1 MIIDKQI
8 IKDWRG
14 KIIGYIETDNFGN
27 KIVRDF
33 YRKVLGKYDKK
44 NNVTRDF
51 YGRMIAKGDQC
62 SLLLGR
68 RIFNE

>member
-33 YRKVLGKYDKK
+33 YRKILGKYDKK
-44 NNVTRDF
+44 SDMTRDF
-51 YGRMIAKGDQC
+51 YGRMVAKGDQC

-68 RIFNE
+68 AVK